1 MCSHRSPRAHVHL
14 PFQEGVGGFGGG
26 WGGDLCA
33 PVVRAAALRSVRA
46 RGLNFSAAAV
56 GSPPGYQ
63 LLQPAEGRLDGSS
76 PPNPRWSRRND
87 AAVEPKRREKR
98 RSKRGREEQSGRRE
112 EPGTIRGKSQLAY
125 RHFLMGLK

>member
-14 PFQEGVGGFGGG
+14 PFQEGVGGFG
-26 WGGDLCA
+26 GGDLCA

-87 AAVEPKRREKR
+87 AAVEPKRREKKEVKAGKR
-98 RSKRGREEQSGRRE
+98 RTEWEKRGAGDDPR
-112 EPGTIRGKSQLAY
+112 
-125 RHFLMGLK
+125 